1 MRGSG
6 ICGKFVEL
14 SQMDILKAID
24 EYRSLD
30 FDQVVDQEKFS
41 QYTIVHHSTSI
52 EGSTLTAIETQLL
65 LDEGITPAGKPLL
78 HSLMTKDHYDALRY
92 VVKTA
97 DSRLPVNTELIQEIN
112 ARVMKNTGNVYE
124 TVFGRVNASKG
135 EFRKGNV
142 QAGNTYFVNYDKV
155 IPYTNTLTE
164 KLKEQIPDATDT
176 MAQLDLSFSAHF
188 DLVTIHP
195 FYDGNGRTSR
205 LLMNYIQQYYHLPL
219 AIVHIEDK
227 AAYYEALQQT
237 RKQENS
243 EIFRDFMYRQYDK
256 HLRVEINGYNKAV
269 NTQQVQPKTGGK
281 GSSLFF

>member
-1 MRGSG
+1 
-6 ICGKFVEL
+6 
-14 SQMDILKAID
+14 MDILKIIV
-24 EYRSLD
+24 EYCSLD
-30 FDQVVDQEKFS
+30 FDQVVDHAKFS
-41 QYTIVHHSTSI
+41 QYAIVHHSTSI

-65 LDEGITPAGKPLL
+65 LDEGVTPAGKPLL

-97 DSRLPVNTELIQEIN
+97 DSRMPVNTELVQEIN

-124 TVFGRVNASKG
+124 TVLGRIDASKG

-155 IPYTNTLTE
+155 VPYTNALME
-164 KLKEQIPDATDT
+164 KLREQMPGATDT
-176 MAQLDLSFSAHF
+176 MEQLDISFSAHF

-256 HLRVEINGYNKAV
+256 HLRTEIDEYNKAV
-269 NTQQVQPKTGGK
+269 HAQQIQPKTGGK
-281 GSSLFF
+281 GFSLFL